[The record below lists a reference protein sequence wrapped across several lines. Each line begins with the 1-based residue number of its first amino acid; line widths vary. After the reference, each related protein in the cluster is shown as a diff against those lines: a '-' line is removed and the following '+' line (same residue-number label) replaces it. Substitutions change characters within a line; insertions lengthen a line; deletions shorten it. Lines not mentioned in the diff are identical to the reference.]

1 MPRKEEEFAKALER
15 AIKQR
20 VRTFSRV
27 EKAFYGSIIL
37 TALVMSLGIIY
48 LQSNL
53 LQIQSQM
60 TEVQTKIDS
69 KELELDDAKQA
80 VNELTR
86 YNRLMEI
93 AEDAGLT
100 FQKDNKGLP
109 E

>member
-1 MPRKEEEFAKALER
+1 MPRDEERKNALEK
-15 AIKQR
+15 IIMQR
-20 VRTFSRV
+20 VRTFSRT
-27 EKAFYGSIIL
+27 EKAFYGSIVV
-37 TALVMSLGIIY
+37 TALIMAIGIIY
-48 LQSNL
+48 MQSHL

-60 TEVQTKIDS
+60 TEVQSKINAE
-69 KELELDDAKQA
+69 KVVLDDAKQA

-93 AEDAGLT
+93 ASEAGLT